1 MALYPLI
8 RPLLFRLNPEIA
20 HHVVISGIRLAGQI
34 HPLNQYLADA
44 HRGQLP
50 SHPTELMGLYFPNPV
65 GVAAGLDKNGEAI
78 DGLAMLGFGFL
89 ELGTVTP
96 LAQAGNPKP
105 RMFRLTEDGALI
117 NRMGFNGKGLSYL
130 LNQLSRAK
138 QHVPIG
144 INLGRNATTSNEN
157 AWRDYVTGL
166 RAVYGVADYVTI
178 NISSP
183 NTTGLRDLQE
193 GENLNSLL
201 GRLKEEQ
208 IRLADQHQKY
218 TPLVI
223 KIAPDLDDEQLIH
236 FTKTW
241 SAHNLDGIIAT
252 NTTTTRPESLRNA
265 PNRSEHGG
273 LSGEPL
279 ASRSREVVKKL
290 RQQLAP
296 DVPIIG
302 VGGIHDAES
311 ANAMLAAGANLIQI
325 YTGLIYKGPGLLREI
340 LTHLKTTQD

>member
-1 MALYPLI
+1 
-8 RPLLFRLNPEIA
+8 
-20 HHVVISGIRLAGQI
+20 
-34 HPLNQYLADA
+34 
-44 HRGQLP
+44 
-50 SHPTELMGLYFPNPV
+50 MGLYFPNPV

-130 LNQLSRAK
+130 LNQLSQAK
-138 QHVPIG
+138 QHVPVG

-157 AWRDYVTGL
+157 AWRDYVTCL

-183 NTTGLRDLQE
+183 NTTGLRDLQD
-193 GENLNSLL
+193 GESLNLLL

-208 IRLADQHQKY
+208 TRLADQHQKY
-218 TPLVI
+218 TPLVV

-265 PNRSEHGG
+265 SNRSEHGG

>member
-1 MALYPLI
+1 MALYRLI

-20 HHVVISGIRLAGQI
+20 HHVVISGIRLAGKI

-44 HRGQLP
+44 QRGRLP

-105 RMFRLTEDGALI
+105 RMFRLTEDSALI

-138 QHVPIG
+138 QHVPVG

-157 AWRDYVTGL
+157 AWRDYVTCL

-193 GENLNSLL
+193 GESLNSLL

-265 PNRSEHGG
+265 SNRSEHGG

-340 LTHLKTTQD
+340 LTQLKTSRD

>member
-1 MALYPLI
+1 
-8 RPLLFRLNPEIA
+8 
-20 HHVVISGIRLAGQI
+20 
-34 HPLNQYLADA
+34 
-44 HRGQLP
+44 
-50 SHPTELMGLYFPNPV
+50 
-65 GVAAGLDKNGEAI
+65 
-78 DGLAMLGFGFL
+78 MLGFGFL

-265 PNRSEHGG
+265 PNQSEHGG

-340 LTHLKTTQD
+340 LTQLKTSQD

>member
-1 MALYPLI
+1 MALYRLI

-20 HHVVISGIRLAGQI
+20 HHVVISGIRLAGKI

-44 HRGQLP
+44 QRGRLP

-130 LNQLSRAK
+130 LNQLSQAK
-138 QHVPIG
+138 QHVPVG

-157 AWRDYVTGL
+157 AWRDYVTCL

-183 NTTGLRDLQE
+183 NTTGLRDLQD
-193 GENLNSLL
+193 GESLNLLL

-208 IRLADQHQKY
+208 TRLADQHQKY
-218 TPLVI
+218 TPLVV

-265 PNRSEHGG
+265 SNRSEHGG

-340 LTHLKTTQD
+340 LTQLKTSQD

>member
-1 MALYPLI
+1 MALYRLI

-20 HHVVISGIRLAGQI
+20 HHVVISGIRLAGKI

-44 HRGQLP
+44 QRGQLP

-130 LNQLSRAK
+130 LNQLSQAK
-138 QHVPIG
+138 QHVPVG

-157 AWRDYVTGL
+157 AWRDYVTCL

-193 GENLNSLL
+193 GESLNLLL

-208 IRLADQHQKY
+208 TRLADQHQKY
-218 TPLVI
+218 TPLVV

-311 ANAMLAAGANLIQI
+311 ANAMLAAGSNLIQI

-340 LTHLKTTQD
+340 LAHLKTTQD

>member
-1 MALYPLI
+1 MALYRLI

-20 HHVVISGIRLAGQI
+20 HHVVISGIRLAGKI

-44 HRGQLP
+44 QRGRLP

-130 LNQLSRAK
+130 LNQLSQAK
-138 QHVPIG
+138 QHVPVG

-157 AWRDYVTGL
+157 AWRDYVTCL

-183 NTTGLRDLQE
+183 NTTGLRDLQD
-193 GENLNSLL
+193 GESLNLLL

-208 IRLADQHQKY
+208 TRLADQHQKY
-218 TPLVI
+218 TPLVV

-311 ANAMLAAGANLIQI
+311 ANAMLAAGSNLIQI

-340 LTHLKTTQD
+340 LAHLKTTQD

>member
-1 MALYPLI
+1 VALYRLI

-20 HHVVISGIRLAGQI
+20 HHVVISGIRLAGKI

-44 HRGQLP
+44 QRGQLP

-130 LNQLSRAK
+130 LNQLSQAK
-138 QHVPIG
+138 QHVPVG

-157 AWRDYVTGL
+157 AWRDYVTCL

-183 NTTGLRDLQE
+183 NTTGLRDLQD
-193 GENLNSLL
+193 GESLNLLL

-208 IRLADQHQKY
+208 TRLADQHQKY
-218 TPLVI
+218 TPLVV
-223 KIAPDLDDEQLIH
+223 KIAPDLDDEQLTH

-265 PNRSEHGG
+265 SNRSEHGG

>member
-1 MALYPLI
+1 MALYRLI

-20 HHVVISGIRLAGQI
+20 HHVVISGIRLAGKI
-34 HPLNQYLADA
+34 HPLNQYLADTQ
-44 HRGQLP
+44 RGRLP

-130 LNQLSRAK
+130 LNQLSQAK
-138 QHVPIG
+138 QHVPVG

-157 AWRDYVTGL
+157 AWRDYVTCL

-183 NTTGLRDLQE
+183 NTTGLRDLQD
-193 GENLNSLL
+193 GESLNLLL

-208 IRLADQHQKY
+208 TRLADQHQKY
-218 TPLVI
+218 TPLVV

-252 NTTTTRPESLRNA
+252 NTTTTRPESLQNA
-265 PNRSEHGG
+265 SNRSEHGG

-340 LTHLKTTQD
+340 LAHLKTTQD